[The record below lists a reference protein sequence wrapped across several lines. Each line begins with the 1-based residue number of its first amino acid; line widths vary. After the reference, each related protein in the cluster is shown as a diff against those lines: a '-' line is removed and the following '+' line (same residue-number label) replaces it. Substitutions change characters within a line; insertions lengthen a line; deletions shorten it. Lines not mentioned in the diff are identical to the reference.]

1 MGIHLIIDAGNTYV
15 KAAVFNGEAML
26 FVFSFQRGENWH
38 DKLEGFKPDKVIV
51 SNVGE
56 HFADLYFEEV
66 PTLILNETTPLPIGN
81 SYLTPQS
88 LGKDRI
94 AAAVGAWNRFKNQNI
109 LIIDAGT
116 CITYDIVNNNGIYLG
131 GIIAPGMYMRLQ
143 AMNHFTARLP
153 LPEWDENAPLVG
165 TDTIACMQSGAVNG
179 ILSEAEGIIRRM
191 DEKFSDL
198 QVVICGGASSFFE
211 SKLNFRI
218 FAAPYLVLEGL
229 NSILIYND

>member
-38 DKLEGFKPDKVIV
+38 DKLEGYKPDKVIV

-66 PTLILNETTPLPIGN
+66 PTLVLNETTPLPIGN
-81 SYLTPQS
+81 DYETPHS

-165 TDTIACMQSGAVNG
+165 TDTISCMQSGAVNG

>member
-1 MGIHLIIDAGNTYV
+1 MSIHLIIDAGNTYV
-15 KAAVFNGEAML
+15 KAALFNGEAML

-38 DKLEGFKPDKVIV
+38 DKLEGYKPEKVIV

-66 PTLILNETTPLPIGN
+66 PTLILNENTPLPIGN
-81 SYLTPQS
+81 DYETPHS

-94 AAAVGAWNRFKNQNI
+94 AAAVGAWNRFKNNNI

-165 TDTIACMQSGAVNG
+165 TDTISCMQSGAVNG

-191 DEKFSDL
+191 DEKYSDL

>member
-1 MGIHLIIDAGNTYV
+1 MSIHLIIDAGNTYV
-15 KAAVFNGEAML
+15 KAALFNGDAML

-38 DKLEGFKPDKVIV
+38 DKLEGYKPEKVIV

-66 PTLILNETTPLPIGN
+66 PTLILNENTPLPIGN
-81 SYLTPQS
+81 DYETPHS

-94 AAAVGAWNRFKNQNI
+94 AAAVGAWNRFKKNNI

-165 TDTIACMQSGAVNG
+165 TDTISCMQSGAVNG

-191 DEKFSDL
+191 DEKYSDL

-211 SKLNFRI
+211 SKLNYRI